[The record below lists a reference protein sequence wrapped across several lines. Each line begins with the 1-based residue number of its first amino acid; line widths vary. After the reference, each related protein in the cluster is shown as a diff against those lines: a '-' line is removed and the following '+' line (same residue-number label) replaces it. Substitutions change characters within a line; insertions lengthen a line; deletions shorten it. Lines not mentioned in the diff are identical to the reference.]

1 MAYIHEAVQRW
12 YDYGEIPLYRTV
24 HAQKMRGSGLSI
36 DEVYELYLKDEEG
49 QKKFWAEFEAAKSFI
64 NPIRYEM
71 GLPNR
76 NELGDEE

>member
-1 MAYIHEAVQRW
+1 
-12 YDYGEIPLYRTV
+12 
-24 HAQKMRGSGLSI
+24 MRGSGLSI